1 MNAFIELLIISDEL
15 RLSPFDEIPYMSD
28 GIAMFQPPKIIT
40 DLFRISYSYLRRPAR
55 VKSKLDDL
63 GPQYPVIEAFNLTFS
78 ES

>member
-1 MNAFIELLIISDEL
+1 
-15 RLSPFDEIPYMSD
+15 MSD